1 MITNEQ
7 WQMVNV
13 HLLFIV
19 HCPLCI
25 YHGVMF
31 VGQRHFHRHVDDDE
45 EIILVVHK
53 HWILGCKYLFWPL
66 LAFLSAWLLFVFVPY
81 RPIFYAAALGSIV
94 TLVWGLRS
102 FYDYYLDAWIITDQ
116 GIIDVEWH
124 GWFHR
129 QSTRVLYSDIQGVS
143 YEIQGMLGTMMRFG
157 SIGVEKISTGSV
169 LSMDSVKNPRAVEA
183 VILQAMEGYLH
194 GKNLT
199 DAKHVQD
206 ILAQLVANEVNLEQF
221 GRQEDDDEYDE
232 DDDEYDDD
240 EYEDDDDDDD
250 DDD

>member
-1 MITNEQ
+1 M
-7 WQMVNV
+7 
-13 HLLFIV
+13 L
-19 HCPLCI
+19 
-25 YHGVMF
+25 

-45 EIILVVHK
+45 EIVMVVHK
-53 HWILGCKYLFWPL
+53 HWLLGFKYLFWPV
-66 LAFLSAWLLFVFVPY
+66 LAFAFAWAVFVFAPY
-81 RPIFYAAALGSIV
+81 KFIFYIAALASIG

-143 YEIQGMLGTMMRFG
+143 YEIQGVLGTMLRFG
-157 SIGVEKISTGSV
+157 AIAVEKISTGSV
-169 LSMDSVKNPRAVEA
+169 LSMDSVKNPRAIEA
-183 VILQAMEGYLH
+183 LILQAMEGYLH

-206 ILAQLVANEVNLEQF
+206 ILSQLVAREVNLEQF
-221 GRQEDDDEYDE
+221 ESDD

-240 EYEDDDDDDD
+240 EYLDEDDDDDDD
-250 DDD
+250 DD